1 MLKSSPIFSILE
13 PIIKLEFAS
22 IIQGSNMLR
31 QSKRLRHLSTGI
43 FILFLVSLAAALTL
57 AHLFRAPPLTG
68 KEIERYATLFREE
81 DLQDI
86 SNIMFKNQLGNYQ
99 IEKKNDLWSL
109 KYPKQMEV
117 DPTFVE
123 SFLSSLRNIKIKK
136 TFKPDPINMTN
147 FSLNTPLVEIVLIK
161 ESGDRKIIR
170 MGLINPV
177 DNSTYLT
184 VSDQNIIYHIDALKT
199 SLNSL
204 NTSDLTESKIFSFSK
219 ETLST
224 LKIFKGDK
232 NENTLKLSFSKNSE
246 GWGSREGSLLST
258 SKTNTFL
265 DKILALKTLST
276 PSLSQ
281 YSQKKLEELQGPPLI
296 TIEMEGDD
304 HKIVTYKIIPL
315 QFSLPEIDSSTFKD
329 KQILVVRASNKELPS
344 FITNDTLSLFDKTEK
359 DL

>member
-31 QSKRLRHLSTGI
+31 QSKRLRHLSTVV
-43 FILFLVSLAAALTL
+43 FILFLVSLTAALTL
-57 AHLFRAPPLTG
+57 AHMFRAPPLTG
-68 KEIERYATLFREE
+68 KDIERYAILFHEE

-86 SNIMFKNQLGNYQ
+86 SNIMLKNQLGNYQ
-99 IEKKNDLWSL
+99 LEKKDGLWSL

-123 SFLSSLRNIKIKK
+123 GFLESLKNIKIKK

-161 ESGDRKIIR
+161 EAGDRKIIR

-204 NTSDLTESKIFSFSK
+204 NLSDLTESKIFSFSK
-219 ETLST
+219 ETLSA

-232 NENTLKLSFSKNSE
+232 NESTLKLSFSKNSE
-246 GWGSREGSLLST
+246 GWGSREGSLLNT

-265 DKILALKTLST
+265 EKILGLKSLTL
-276 PSLSQ
+276 PSLSPEIL
-281 YSQKKLEELQGPPLI
+281 KKIEEAQGNPLL
-296 TIEMEGDD
+296 TIEMESDD
-304 HKIVTYKIIPL
+304 HKIVTYKIMPL
-315 QFSLPEIDSSTFKD
+315 QTPIPELDIANSKD
-329 KQILVVRASNKELPS
+329 KQIIVVRASNKEFPS
-344 FITNDTLSLFDKTEK
+344 FITSDTLSLFDKTEK